1 MKKIETSKLFIY
13 WLAGLTTAV
22 AIYTMA
28 AAWHTGDL
36 TPIDKLIEMVG
47 GALMVGLG
55 FYYWKAR
62 AENRIKLRKKY
73 GAEIYNDA
81 MKEDTDYE

>member
-1 MKKIETSKLFIY
+1 MYEHILMTLPGALCVAIMLALFIGIKY
-13 WLAGLTTAV
+13 KLGNEALGQALAAV
-22 AIYTMA
+22 
-28 AAWHTGDL
+28 
-36 TPIDKLIEMVG
+36 
-47 GALMVGLG
+47 G

-62 AENRIKLRKKY
+62 AENRIKLRKKN